1 MHFSG
6 LGKTPLRVDN
16 AKWRGTLC
24 VLRFQMGIHMNVC
37 LLLRH
42 LSKLHDSG
50 SMPAPNYIVN
60 KYGWSPIHDLGTWGN
75 AATPVWR
82 DIFKSLNFFRS
93 ITSVKI
99 GNGAT
104 TSFSNDLWLPNHQT
118 TLACQ
123 FHALFSHSNRQ
134 SASIAWVLASPEL
147 NLDLTP
153 RLSHAAEND
162 LATLHS
168 IMASVNLN
176 SQVPDNRVS
185 RR

>member
-6 LGKTPLRVDN
+6 LGKTPLRADN
-16 AKWRGTLC
+16 AKWSGTLC
-24 VLRFQMGIHMNVC
+24 VLRFRMGIHMNVC
-37 LLLRH
+37 LLRH

-60 KYGWSPIHDLGTWGN
+60 KYGWSPIHDLGTRGN

-153 RLSHAAEND
+153 RLYPMRRKMIW
-162 LATLHS
+162 LHY
-168 IMASVNLN
+168 IVLWL
-176 SQVPDNRVS
+176 RLT
-185 RR
+185 